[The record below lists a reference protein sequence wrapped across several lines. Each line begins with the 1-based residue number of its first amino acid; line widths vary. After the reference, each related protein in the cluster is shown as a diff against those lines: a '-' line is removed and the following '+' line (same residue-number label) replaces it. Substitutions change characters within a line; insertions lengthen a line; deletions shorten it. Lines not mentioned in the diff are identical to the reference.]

1 MLQNIANADTFPT
14 YKALVEKGKFKPEVA
29 ELLINT
35 FKQLSDDFAK
45 NLITKEEFELA
56 KEELLKEI
64 NQLRTDISS
73 IKVDILDIKKT
84 IDRSEQSFDY
94 KLSILKKELIIINS
108 ICSKYLL

>member
-45 NLITKEEFELA
+45 NLMTKEEFAEEIDELKKEI
-56 KEELLKEI
+56 KEEI
-64 NQLRTDISS
+64 RTAIQE
-73 IKVDILDIKKT
+73 
-84 IDRSEQSFDY
+84 SEKRTDY
-94 KLSILKKELIIINS
+94 KLALLKKELLIANGLMLFAFS
-108 ICSKYLL
+108 GFLVGAMKLFF